1 MKKKKQFHVRF
12 FSIVAVLHLIFS
24 LLSPGFANAESIK
37 ASYRYVND
45 PQTASKV
52 KISKHLLD
60 SFKKDEKVTFLIKFK
75 EKADTANAIKRT
87 TAIAKQE
94 KLTANKEKFIQR
106 SAVVSEL
113 KATAQVEQQNV
124 LKYLKQEAR
133 KGNVESFKGY
143 FIVNGMAVTAT
154 KEVAERIATFSEVEK
169 LLPNETRQL
178 FASTTKEESPNL
190 NLANV
195 EWNVERVGAPALW
208 EKGIDGSGVVVASID
223 TGVQWDHPAIK
234 EKYRGYNAAT
244 GEVDHDF
251 NWFDA
256 TAGRSIPYDDF
267 GHGTH
272 VTGTMVGSEPDGSN
286 KVGVAPGSKWIA
298 VKAFSETSGSDA
310 NLLAA
315 AEWILAPTDSKG
327 NTRVDMAPDIVNNS
341 WGGGPGLDEW
351 YRDVVREWRN
361 AGIFP
366 TFAAGN
372 TSMTNNGGPGS
383 VANPANYP
391 ESFAVGATDSND
403 IVGDFSLRGPSPY
416 GEIKPDI
423 SAPGANIRSSIPRS
437 DYDGGWN
444 GSSMAAPAVSAIV
457 ALLYEVDASLSVDE
471 IEKILLETAT
481 PLKDKDYPESPNNGY
496 GYGLVNAYNAVSS
509 IREGLGTLEGK
520 VVQTLEESD
529 LPIRGKVSALE
540 SRQYV
545 NTNPDNGSYKFLHA
559 VGKYTVQAE
568 AYGYQSKQQS
578 VIFEKDKAIHA
589 DFTLNEIPKGT
600 VSGVITD
607 KISGEAVEGVTL
619 LLMEDANIAPVAT
632 NKDGQY
638 KITGYE
644 GTYTL
649 RAMRSG
655 YHSQDVPITIK
666 GNGQVVDI
674 VLDPFYTY
682 PGGEIGYDNGMVD
695 NGSMYFGG
703 GAGWAVKMS
712 LPENKK
718 SAIVTDGVF
727 HFMKSKYS
735 DTFGTEFNVEVWDA
749 SGRDGLPGKKL
760 AGPIAADA
768 ILDDWTVVDLTDYN
782 IKVDGDF
789 YIVYVQTLNYP
800 EALPLATDNGD
811 PYTER
816 SYQYLDGEFYPAF
829 VEDGNYMIRAR
840 VSYEVDKPII
850 TSPKQEEVFKDES
863 IIVEGTAS
871 PTTTIKLMN
880 NNEEVGTAKVGD
892 EGTFTIPTKLT
903 EGENSLIAVSML
915 DGKVTGKSDPV
926 IVSLITDKPVI
937 KNLKP
942 AIDQHLFPGEKLEI
956 SFQSNVLGGE
966 ANFEVKLPAQMNA
979 KSSSSK
985 NKMEEVTPGAYKG
998 VWTVPDVKIQDAII
1012 EVELTDAAGK
1022 RVTQEALGKL
1032 TINQI
1037 EVPVEEVK
1045 TGWKDENRNW
1055 YYYDSKGSKVT
1066 GWEKVNA
1073 KWYYFN
1079 KSGVMQTG
1087 WLKDGAKWYYLGKS
1101 GAMQTGWLKDGAK
1114 WYYLDKSGAM
1124 QTGWL
1129 KDGSKWYYLGKSG
1142 AMQTGWLKDG
1152 SEWYYLGKSGAMQT
1166 GWLKDGSKLYYLG
1179 KSGAMQT
1186 GWLSISGEK
1195 YLFNAS
1201 GAWVK

>member
-1 MKKKKQFHVRF
+1 MSQTKTATSNDKYQFENRRGGNELKKRKHCHKRI
-12 FSIVAVLHLIFS
+12 FSIVATLLMVFS
-24 LLSPGFANAESIK
+24 LLSPGPAYAESIK
-37 ASYRYVND
+37 ASNRYVND
-45 PQTASKV
+45 HQTAAKV
-52 KISKHLLD
+52 KVSNRLLD
-60 SFKKDEKVTFLIKFK
+60 KFKKDDKVTFLIKFK
-75 EKADTANAIKRT
+75 EKADTANAIKRAK
-87 TAIAKQE
+87 AIAKQE

-106 SAVVSEL
+106 SELVSEL
-113 KATAQVEQQNV
+113 KATAHVEQQNV
-124 LKYLKQEAR
+124 LKYLKQEVH
-133 KGNVESFKGY
+133 KGNVESFNSY

-154 KEVAERIATFSEVEK
+154 KEVAEKIATFSEVEK
-169 LLPNETRQL
+169 VLPNETRQL
-178 FASTTKEESPNL
+178 FASTTKEESPNS

-208 EKGIDGSGVVVASID
+208 EKGIDGTGVVIASID
-223 TGVQWDHPAIK
+223 TGVQLDHPALK

-256 TAGRSIPYDDF
+256 TAGQSIPYDDL

-286 KVGVAPGSKWIA
+286 KIGVAPGAKWIA

-315 AEWILAPTDSKG
+315 AEWILAPTDANG

-366 TFAAGN
+366 TFAVGN
-372 TSMTNNGGPGS
+372 TGMTNDGGPGS

-437 DYDGGWN
+437 DYEGGWN
-444 GSSMAAPAVSAIV
+444 GSSMAAPAVSAVV

-471 IEKILLETAT
+471 IEKILIETAK
-481 PLKDKDYPESPNNGY
+481 PLTDKEYPESPNNGY

-509 IREGLGTLEGK
+509 IRDGLGTLEGK
-520 VVQTLEESD
+520 VVQTIKNFD
-529 LPIRGKVSALE
+529 LPISGKVSVLE

-545 NTNPDNGSYKFLHA
+545 NTNPENGSYKLPHA
-559 VGKYTVQAE
+559 AGKYTVQAE

-578 VIFEKDKAIHA
+578 VTFEKDKAIHA

-600 VSGVITD
+600 ISGVITD

-619 LLMEDANIAPVAT
+619 LLMEDANITPVAT
-632 NKDGQY
+632 NKDGKY
-638 KITGYE
+638 EITANE

-649 RAMRSG
+649 KAMRSG
-655 YHSQDVPITIK
+655 YHSQDVAITIK
-666 GNGQVVDI
+666 GNRQEVDI

-682 PGGEIGYDNGMVD
+682 PGGEIGYDNGKVD
-695 NGSMYFGG
+695 SGSMYFGG

-727 HFMKSKYS
+727 HLKDKKYS
-735 DTFGTEFNVEVWDA
+735 ETHGTEFNVEVWDA

-760 AGPIAADA
+760 GGPIAAEA
-768 ILDDWTVVDLTDYN
+768 VLDDWTVVDLTDYN

-789 YIVYVQTLNYP
+789 YMVYVQTLNYP
-800 EALPLATDNGD
+800 EALGLATDNGN
-811 PYTER
+811 PYMER

-840 VSYEVDKPII
+840 VSYEVDKPSI
-850 TSPKQEEVFKDES
+850 TSPKQDEVFKDEN
-863 IIVEGTAS
+863 ITVEGTAS

-892 EGTFTIPTKLT
+892 EGKFSIPMKIND
-903 EGENSLIAVSML
+903 GENSLIAVSML
-915 DGKVTGKSDPV
+915 NGKMTGKSDPV
-926 IVSLITDKPVI
+926 IVSLLSDKPVI
-937 KNLKP
+937 QDLKP
-942 AIDQHLFPGEKLEI
+942 AIDQSMFPGEELEI
-956 SFQSNVLGGE
+956 SFRSNVIGGE
-966 ANFEVKLPAQMNA
+966 ANFEVKLPAQKKTQSSA
-979 KSSSSK
+979 K
-985 NKMEEVTPGAYKG
+985 NIMEEVEPGVYKG
-998 VWTVPDVKIQDAII
+998 VWTVPDVKIQNAII
-1012 EVELTDAAGK
+1012 KVELTDATGK
-1022 RVTQEALGKL
+1022 RVKQKAQGKL
-1032 TINQI
+1032 TIKQD
-1037 EVPVEEVK
+1037 VGPGPGPVDPKPE
-1045 TGWKDENRNW
+1045 TPPAFTDITNTFAKDEINKLAAKGIIQGKTETSFAPNAQITRAEFTVLLARALNLPLKT
-1055 YYYDSKGSKVT
+1055 YEGKFEDVNTSKKWAFAGIEAAANA
-1066 GWEKVNA
+1066 GIVN
-1073 KWYYFN
+1073 
-1079 KSGVMQTG
+1079 GM
-1087 WLKDGAKWYYLGKS
+1087 KDGK
-1101 GAMQTGWLKDGAK
+1101 
-1114 WYYLDKSGAM
+1114 
-1124 QTGWL
+1124 
-1129 KDGSKWYYLGKSG
+1129 
-1142 AMQTGWLKDG
+1142 
-1152 SEWYYLGKSGAMQT
+1152 
-1166 GWLKDGSKLYYLG
+1166 
-1179 KSGAMQT
+1179 
-1186 GWLSISGEK
+1186 
-1195 YLFNAS
+1195 FNP
-1201 GAWVK
+1201 